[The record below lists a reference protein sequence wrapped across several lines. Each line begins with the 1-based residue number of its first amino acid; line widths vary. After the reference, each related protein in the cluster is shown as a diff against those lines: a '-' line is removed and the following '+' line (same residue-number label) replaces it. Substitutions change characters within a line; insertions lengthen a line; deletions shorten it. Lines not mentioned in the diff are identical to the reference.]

1 MRILKELYRSLTNS
15 AKFWQVVW
23 NYRWW
28 DYGFTLDI
36 IVRDLTIKERMWG
49 VHTHYVGDQVTK
61 KRIQVLLRM
70 YERYTNATGIYEE
83 DALLKKFLRTYARTL
98 PILKVCCTY

>member
-1 MRILKELYRSLTNS
+1 MKAIREFSRSLVNIV
-15 AKFWQVVW
+15 KFWSVVW
-23 NYRWW
+23 KYRWW

-36 IVRDLTIKERMWG
+36 IVRDLAIRERIWG
-49 VHTHYVGDQVTK
+49 VRTYYVGDQFTK

-70 YERYTNATGIYEE
+70 HERYTNNTSIYGE

-98 PILKVCCTY
+98 PRLWD

>member
-1 MRILKELYRSLTNS
+1 MRRLKELGRSLANIVR
-15 AKFWQVVW
+15 FWVVIW

-36 IVRDLTIKERMWG
+36 IIRDLIIREQVWG
-49 VHTHYVGDQVTK
+49 VRTHYIGDQFTK

-70 YERYTNATGIYEE
+70 HERYINSTSIYGE
-83 DALLKKFLRTYARTL
+83 DALLKKFLRSYARTL
-98 PILKVCCTY
+98 PRLWD